1 MALLLES
8 LRVSHPESPP
18 KKACNQMFYANLS
31 QMTIYKMNS
40 WFAESARARHRLL
53 KVIGRGAITGQ
64 DCIHIGRTQFFR
76 EFWGFRAG

>member
-53 KVIGRGAITGQ
+53 KVI
-64 DCIHIGRTQFFR
+64 CIHIGRTQFFR